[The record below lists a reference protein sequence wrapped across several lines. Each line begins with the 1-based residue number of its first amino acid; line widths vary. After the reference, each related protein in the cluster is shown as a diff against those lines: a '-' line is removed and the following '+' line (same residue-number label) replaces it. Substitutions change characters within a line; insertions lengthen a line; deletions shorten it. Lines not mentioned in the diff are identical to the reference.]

1 MTKLLLQLAGL
12 VAILGVAC
20 CGAGFI
26 QGGTPTNLY
35 FEKEGGQLTLNYGKP
50 DIPSA
55 IVEAGLGETAPAHT
69 PGGDAVVTAPADST
83 ADASTGAAPAAV
95 ADSAAAPTEDLSI
108 VTPTAT
114 PTGLDLDVSGGS
126 VTLQAGDSWQLAVRG
141 TTNFTTAMDRGT
153 WEIDCHRLSAGQEVT
168 FVVTYPT
175 GTQLRELE
183 LAIGAGELIADG
195 LACQS
200 ADLSVGAGRMTL
212 TGITVSGECDIEV
225 GLGTLDLAG
234 SLARGTDI
242 ECGMG
247 IVRCTLA
254 RPAEYG
260 YSVEEAMG
268 TVKIDGQ
275 SYSGLG
281 TEVVHA
287 PRAAVQFDIECGVGT
302 VEVQFA

>member
-1 MTKLLLQLAGL
+1 MTKLLLKLAGL

-20 CGAGFI
+20 CAAGFI
-26 QGGTPTNLY
+26 QGGSPTNLY
-35 FEKEGGQLTLNYGKP
+35 FEKDGGQLTLNYGKP
-50 DIPSA
+50 DIPSVIA
-55 IVEAGLGETAPAHT
+55 EAGLGEAM
-69 PGGDAVVTAPADST
+69 TAPADT
-83 ADASTGAAPAAV
+83 PGADAPAGLSAS
-95 ADSAAAPTEDLSI
+95 ADSTLVTDSATVTPTEGWSI

-114 PTGLDLDVSGGS
+114 PTGLDLEVDGGS
-126 VTLQAGDSWQLAVRG
+126 VTLQAGDAWQLAVRG
-141 TTNFTTAMDRGT
+141 TTNFTTAMDKDT
-153 WEIDCHRLSAGQEVT
+153 WEINCRRLPAGQEVA
-168 FVVTYPT
+168 FVITYPT

-183 LAIGAGELIADG
+183 LAIGAGELTADG

-212 TGITVSGECDIEV
+212 TGLAVSGPCDIEV
-225 GLGTLDLAG
+225 GMGILDLSG

-260 YSVEEAMG
+260 YSVEDAVG

-275 SYSGLG
+275 SYSGIAN
-281 TEVVHA
+281 EAVHN
-287 PRAAVQFDIECGVGT
+287 PHAAVQFDIECGIGT
-302 VEVQFA
+302 VEITFA